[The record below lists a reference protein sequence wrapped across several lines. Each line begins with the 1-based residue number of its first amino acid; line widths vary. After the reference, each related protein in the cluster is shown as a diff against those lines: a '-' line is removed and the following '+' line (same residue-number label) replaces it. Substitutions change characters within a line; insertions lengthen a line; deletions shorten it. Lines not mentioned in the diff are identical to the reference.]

1 MNPIEIVGIIASLFV
16 VISMC
21 FKTTL
26 FKGTIIM
33 RSINGVG
40 CIVFIVYGA
49 LLPAIATLITNIC
62 AFIIN
67 IFYLVKEVRDHYKN
81 NK

>member
-1 MNPIEIVGIIASLFV
+1 MGPIEIVGIVASLFV

-33 RSINGVG
+33 RIINGLG
-40 CIVFIVYGA
+40 SIVFVVYGA
-49 LLPAIATLITNIC
+49 LLPAIATLITNAC
-62 AFIIN
+62 VFVIN
-67 IFYLVKEVRDHYKN
+67 LFYLVKEIRDHYRDTK
-81 NK
+81 